1 MMRMIPAATPAPIIG
16 HMRSMFGR
24 CLDAVLPP
32 RCLKCGALVDRQGG
46 ICPDC
51 WQGLRFLG
59 TPACACCFLPFE
71 FDQGPGALCAAC
83 VAAPP
88 PFDRAR
94 AVLRYDEASR
104 DLVLAFKH
112 ADRTASAPALAA
124 WMARVGAELL
134 VEADLIVP
142 VPLHWSRLFARRYN
156 QAALL
161 ALALSRVSGR
171 PTQPDLLVRLRATA
185 KQGHLGR
192 LARQCNVAG
201 AFAVNPRRAGEVA
214 GRRILLVDDVITTG
228 ATISGCA
235 RVLRRAG
242 ASGVDV
248 LAVARVIPA

>member
-1 MMRMIPAATPAPIIG
+1 MMRMVPAVTRSPI
-16 HMRSMFGR
+16 SGR
-24 CLDAVLPP
+24 VRRLVGICLDAVLPP
-32 RCLKCGALVDRQGG
+32 RCLKCGAVVDRQGG

-51 WQGLRFLG
+51 WQGLRFLSA
-59 TPACACCFLPFE
+59 PACACCFLPFE

-104 DLVLAFKH
+104 DLILAFKH
-112 ADRTASAPALAA
+112 ADRTAAAPALAA
-124 WMARVGAELL
+124 WMARIGAELL
-134 VEADLIVP
+134 AEADVIVP

-161 ALALSRVSGR
+161 ALALGRLSGR
-171 PTQPDLLVRLRATA
+171 PTRPDLLVRRRATA

-192 LARQCNVAG
+192 LARQRNVAG
-201 AFAVNPRRAGEVA
+201 AFALHPRREGDVA
-214 GRRILLVDDVITTG
+214 GRRILLVDDVVTTG

-242 ASGVDV
+242 AAGVDV
-248 LAVARVIPA
+248 LAVARVIPT